1 MKFIFS
7 ILLIIIS
14 IILFFWI
21 VNPLYSDVST
31 LRTEVATYNVA
42 LNNSKE
48 LQATRDQL
56 TENYKN
62 INKLDRE
69 RLERFLPNTVNNIRF
84 ILEIERIA
92 NMHSMPIKNV
102 RFQPEKVSG
111 DVSSDANKVVTPKQG
126 TTVVTSG
133 NQVASLPYGSF
144 PIEFSTE
151 GDYNTFVLFLK
162 DLEHNLRL
170 IDIKSIS
177 FTVPQPDKNGII
189 NPNIYTYNLKIET
202 YWLK

>member
-21 VNPLYSDVST
+21 VNPLYSDVSS
-31 LRTEVATYNVA
+31 LRTEVATYNIA
-42 LNNSKE
+42 LDNSKE

-62 INKLDRE
+62 INKSDRD

-111 DVSSDANKVVTPKQG
+111 DNTLDTAKNPPKQG
-126 TTVVTSG
+126 TTIVTSG
-133 NQVASLPYGSF
+133 NPNTSLPYGSF
-144 PIEFSTE
+144 PIEFTTE

-177 FTVPQPDKNGII
+177 FTVPQGDKNGII

>member
-14 IILFFWI
+14 VILFFWI
-21 VNPLYSDVST
+21 VNPLYSDVSN
-31 LRTEVATYNVA
+31 LRAEVATYNVA

-62 INKLDRE
+62 INKSDKE

-111 DVSSDANKVVTPKQG
+111 DNSSDITKNPSKQG

-133 NQVASLPYGSF
+133 NQGASLPYGSF
-144 PIEFSTE
+144 PIEFTTE

-177 FTVPQPDKNGII
+177 FTVPAVQDKNGTI

>member
-1 MKFIFS
+1 MS
-7 ILLIIIS
+7 S
-14 IILFFWI
+14 
-21 VNPLYSDVST
+21 

-102 RFQPEKVSG
+102 RFQPERVSG
-111 DVSSDANKVVTPKQG
+111 DGTPDVNKTPAKQG

-133 NQVASLPYGSF
+133 NQATSLPYGSF
-144 PIEFSTE
+144 PIEFTTE

-162 DLEHNLRL
+162 DLERNLRL

-177 FTVPQPDKNGII
+177 FTVPQADKSGII

>member
-21 VNPLYSDVST
+21 VNPLYSDVSS

-102 RFQPEKVSG
+102 RFQPERVSG
-111 DVSSDANKVVTPKQG
+111 DGTPEVNKTPAKQG

-133 NQVASLPYGSF
+133 NQAASLPYGSF
-144 PIEFSTE
+144 PIEFTTE

-162 DLEHNLRL
+162 DLERNLRL

-177 FTVPQPDKNGII
+177 FTVPQADKSGII